1 MTVTTTPSNLLP
13 LTLPGNAA
21 AGRTW
26 IVQNLG
32 TQPVTVLRA
41 AASAAAP
48 SAATVLADGVTIGA
62 NQAIEIGPMLV
73 TTGGEFLWA
82 RTATGT
88 ADVRVLA
95 IR

>member
-1 MTVTTTPSNLLP
+1 MTVNTTPSNLLP

-32 TQPVTVLRA
+32 AAPVRLLRQP
-41 AASAAAP
+41 ASSAAP
-48 SAATVLADGVTIGA
+48 SGATLASDGVVMGV
-62 NQAIEIGPMLV
+62 NQAIEIGPMLL
-73 TTGGEFLWA
+73 TTGGEYLWA
-82 RTATGT
+82 STASGT